1 MNFNRSFHYD
11 RNYLSVLTTVRK
23 QADMTIINMKKNG
36 SNDSLLTSSWLPSVH
51 IFDDGL
57 NITGSTTV
65 PCLLCRMVKRNDR
78 LVLSLSQEN
87 AVHLRSV
94 GSPLTFTS
102 TVGGKHTDP
111 VKNMSLPTDGRQ
123 LLSISFVTSLK
134 SIFAQMYEHRQKRK

>member
-11 RNYLSVLTTVRK
+11 RNYLSVLTTFRK
-23 QADMTIINMKKNG
+23 QSWYDDHKHEKNG

-51 IFDDGL
+51 IFDVGL

-87 AVHLRSV
+87 AVHLHSV

-102 TVGGKHTDP
+102 TVVGKHTDP
-111 VKNMSLPTDGRQ
+111 VKNMSLPPDGRQ
-123 LLSISFVTSLK
+123 LWSISFVTSLK
-134 SIFAQMYEHRQKRK
+134 SIFAQMYAHRQNRK